1 MYRTF
6 IIMRNEKEL
15 KTIIERTLT
24 KTFFNLLSF
33 DITWIPTKNK
43 ISLGFNK
50 YYNNYGTPFVFLDII
65 LWPTII
71 NRPSLRGELKID
83 LNNRGYLKYNEK
95 IKVIKFFNK
104 SIAYIDLSIFENEIN
119 KFIINNI

>member
-1 MYRTF
+1 
-6 IIMRNEKEL
+6 MRNEKEL
-15 KTIIERTLT
+15 KTIIERTLN

-33 DITWIPTKNK
+33 DDITWIPTKNK

-50 YYNNYGTPFVFLDII
+50 YYYNNYETPFVFLDII
-65 LWPTII
+65 LWPII

-104 SIAYIDLSIFENEIN
+104 SIAYIDLPIFENEIN